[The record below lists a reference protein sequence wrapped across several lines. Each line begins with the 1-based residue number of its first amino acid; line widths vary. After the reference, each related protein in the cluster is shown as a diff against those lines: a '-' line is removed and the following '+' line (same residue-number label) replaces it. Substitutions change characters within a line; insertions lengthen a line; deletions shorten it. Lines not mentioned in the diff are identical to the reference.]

1 MQRYFAIVIIVAV
14 TITIGVAAVAWIIA
28 NQNINTYVEALRVR
42 YTSIYYNE
50 SDNSWWVKF
59 TVFNEGSKPVEII
72 RVEVKGSELL
82 NLEPPRI
89 IQPGEEVEVVV
100 KLTKTYIK
108 NTAYSVVIHTKN
120 GALYPVITKAS

>member
-50 SDNSWWVKF
+50 SDDSWWVEF
-59 TVFNEGSKPVEII
+59 TVFNEG
-72 RVEVKGSELL
+72 
-82 NLEPPRI
+82 
-89 IQPGEEVEVVV
+89 
-100 KLTKTYIK
+100 
-108 NTAYSVVIHTKN
+108 
-120 GALYPVITKAS
+120 